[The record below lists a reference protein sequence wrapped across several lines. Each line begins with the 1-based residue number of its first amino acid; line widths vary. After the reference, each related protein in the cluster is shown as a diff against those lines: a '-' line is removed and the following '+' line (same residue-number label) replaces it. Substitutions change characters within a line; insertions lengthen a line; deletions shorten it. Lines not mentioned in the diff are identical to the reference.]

1 MKSSIRILQQ
11 PDWDTWVYLQS
22 VSLAEATLLTQ
33 NVCPHTYTLQSGM
46 GLGSKIDYNK
56 HKIIQVAIN
65 EIESRKAHWLTRV
78 GGYPADPYKVVVEL
92 PKFAQWVLKR
102 NWVAAQAI
110 QNFTVMAQNISG
122 NEVAISQPKPIDNKD
137 QVKKVSAPSLIKPK
151 RARHYNMI
159 LHATLKKLIAAGNER
174 PNAFEVLS
182 AWRSAKPVEI
192 LEVADDCFKYHDAVH
207 KTMVVELAA
216 LQKAISRQFSKAK

>member
-46 GLGSKIDYNK
+46 GLGSKIDCNK

-122 NEVAISQPKPIDNKD
+122 NEVAISQPKPIDNKA

-182 AWRSAKPVEI
+182 AWRAEKPVEI
-192 LEVADDCFKYHDAVH
+192 LEVADDCFKYLDDVH
-207 KTMVVELAA
+207 ETVVVDLAA
-216 LQKAISRQFSKAK
+216 LQKAISRQFSKAN

>member
-182 AWRSAKPVEI
+182 AWRAEKPVEI
-192 LEVADDCFKYHDAVH
+192 LEVADDLFKYHDADH
-207 KTMVVELAA
+207 ETMLVDLAA
-216 LQKAISRQFSKAK
+216 LQKAISRQFSKAN